1 MNKNNKYQNRE
12 VPTMNKKTTRGMRA
26 LSIVLLL
33 CMCATLAPVSLWAQG
48 AEPSTSV
55 VALGEPKSASSA
67 SSEHAA
73 EPASTEPTSDSA
85 TSEPTSDSVTSE
97 PTSDSATSEPAT
109 TEPTTSTETSES
121 DSAASSDSEAETET
135 PVFEAEA
142 ACDALL
148 ATTELGQYD
157 AIYELY
163 SEEEIAQFTPEQ
175 REALDAHRA
184 ALEAAEQPAEEEA
197 EPVEEEP
204 VVMIPYEAVSE
215 EGIHVK
221 ALVPEGAF
229 DTEVTFTVRML
240 EGDSEEYAKAL
251 EALTANDLG
260 YTNLVAMDVSFRN
273 DEGEEVEPAKPV
285 EISLVVPETLT
296 SEDPASMALEI
307 IHLKEEENGALTV
320 EQVASSD
327 EGNAVAENDTK
338 VVADFTLES
347 FSTIILGENNRAA
360 LGTVTTA
367 DTASLGVELSLFDY
381 DTTTINDKGAQGSY
395 FMYTPPSVPPAY
407 NKNGTNDWT
416 GTGGGARLNILKPYL
431 VNSYP
436 RFNTDQTGGTT
447 DDATYL
453 YNPSDT
459 VNQAYTNLNHL
470 FQLQNG
476 YYVYDSGANF
486 ATLQSTGNFKVY
498 NQPTTDATSK
508 LGAKFMPFNDLNSDR
523 SISGTKNYHF
533 GMSMRFDMI
542 QPDTVD
548 NKIDINGKPQDM
560 IFEFAGDD
568 DVWVFIDGYLAL
580 DLGGKHDPVSGSI
593 NFTTGKVT
601 QSRIT
606 SNAGAHSGPQTSNL
620 YDLMKQAYE
629 AAPEDQK
636 AKMIDPDTLFQDAD
650 ANNGNRAL
658 KRGSVHEF
666 SFYYLER
673 GAYASTCKIQ
683 FNLQPKPTGKQL
695 TVSKEV
701 TNINN
706 SNAVDE
712 SFDMLL
718 ETNTTASGVFT
729 PFASQSYTLLY
740 TDAAGAQKSETKTTD
755 ENGRFT
761 LKHGQKAIFDSDAV
775 LKIHQYRITENGV
788 AEQYDVSFNDTAV
801 TKDSNGTAQSAAF
814 TLSGIAAVTVR
825 NAWNSAYHKTLTI
838 QKLIADNETSDESF
852 TVLVELYN
860 AITQSY
866 QPYKG
871 DYAIGTSTA
880 STPDGRVSLKQ
891 NQTVTITKLAPGTKY
906 RVTEQLTAEQ
916 QKSFGNPDYAAQTN
930 IAPIGTSGT
939 YESTLPAGKEG
950 EATIAVTITN
960 KLLKGS
966 LRVYKTIADTWTEKL
981 GDPIFTFR
989 IEATSGELK
998 GTVWYRAVR
1007 FTKTKTAN
1015 GLGTLQADVLE
1026 NLPVGEYQVTEL
1038 STQRYSVSG
1047 VQLNQATTRGTIN
1060 NTIATVS
1067 VEKGYLHPQVTY
1079 TNNRKNDNTL
1089 SDTDVAVNRYRWNGT
1104 AWEVVPDKDPGE
1116 DAPTQA

>member
-1 MNKNNKYQNRE
+1 MNKNHKYQNRE

-26 LSIVLLL
+26 LSMVLLL

-48 AEPSTSV
+48 TEPGTSV
-55 VALGEPKSASSA
+55 VVSTEPKSVSSA
-67 SSEHAA
+67 SSEPAT
-73 EPASTEPTSDSA
+73 EPA
-85 TSEPTSDSVTSE
+85 
-97 PTSDSATSEPAT
+97 SEPAT
-109 TEPTTSTETSES
+109 TEPTSDSAASEPATTEPATSTETSES
-121 DSAASSDSEAETET
+121 ESAASSETEAKPET
-135 PVFEAEA
+135 PVFEAGA

-197 EPVEEEP
+197 EPTEEEP

-215 EGIHVK
+215 EGIRVK

-240 EGDSEEYAKAL
+240 EGRSEEYEKAL

-260 YTNLVAMDVSFRN
+260 YTNLIAMEVSFRN
-273 DEGEEVEPAKPV
+273 AAGEEIEPAKPV

-296 SEDPASMALEI
+296 SEDPASMALEV

-327 EGNAVAENDTK
+327 TGNAAAENDTK

-347 FSTIILGENNRAA
+347 FSVILLGENSRAA
-360 LGTVTTA
+360 LGTVTTE
-367 DTASLGVELSLFDY
+367 DTASLGVALSLFDY
-381 DTTTINDKGAQGSY
+381 DTTAINNKGKAGSY
-395 FMYTPPSVPPAY
+395 FMFTPPSAPADY
-407 NKNGTNDWT
+407 NKNNTNSWT
-416 GTGGGARLNILKPYL
+416 KTKGGARLNILKPYL
-431 VNSYP
+431 VDGYP

-453 YNPSDT
+453 YNASDIA
-459 VNQAYTNLNHL
+459 NRAYTNLNHL

-476 YYVYDSGANF
+476 YYVYDSSVNF
-486 ATLQSTGNFKVY
+486 ATLQNTGNFKVY
-498 NQPTTDATSK
+498 NQPTTDATSG
-508 LGAKFMPFNDLNSDR
+508 LGAKFMPFNDLNGNR

-533 GMSMRFDMI
+533 GMSMRFDMV
-542 QPDTVD
+542 QPDTAD
-548 NKIDINGKPQDM
+548 NKIIIDGQAQDM

-580 DLGGKHDPVSGSI
+580 DLGGIHDPVSGNI
-593 NFTTGKVT
+593 NFTAGTVT

-606 SNAGAHSGPQTSNL
+606 NNGGGHSGPQTSGL
-620 YDLMKQAYE
+620 YELMKKAYD
-629 AAPEDQK
+629 AAPKEQR
-636 AKMIDPDTLFQDAD
+636 ATMADPDTLFQEA
-650 ANNGNRAL
+650 AGASGYRVL
-658 KRGSVHEF
+658 KRGSVHEL

-673 GAYASTCKIQ
+673 GSYASTCKIQ

-695 TVSKEV
+695 TISKEV
-701 TNINN
+701 TNIGN

-718 ETNTTASGVFT
+718 ETNTTAAGGFT
-729 PFASQSYTLLY
+729 PFANQSYTLLY
-740 TDAAGAQKSETKTTD
+740 TDAAGAQQSETKTTD
-755 ENGRFT
+755 ANGHFA
-761 LKHGQKAIFDSDAV
+761 LKHGQKAIFASDDV
-775 LKIHQYRITENGV
+775 SRIHQYQITENGV
-788 AEQYDVSFNDTAV
+788 AEQYDVSFNNVAA
-801 TKDSNGTAQSAAF
+801 TKDSEGTAQSTAYA
-814 TLSGIAAVTVR
+814 LSETAAVTVK
-825 NAWNSAYHKTLTI
+825 NAWNSAYHKTLTV
-838 QKLIADNETSDESF
+838 QKLLADNETSSESF

-860 AITQSY
+860 AIAQKY
-866 QPYKG
+866 EPYKG
-871 DYAIGTSTA
+871 DYAIGASTA
-880 STPDGRVSLKQ
+880 STPDGLISLKQ
-891 NQTVTITKLAPGTKY
+891 DQTVTIPELAPGTKY

-916 QKSFGNPDYAAQTN
+916 QKSFGNPEYAAQTS
-930 IAPIGTSGT
+930 IVPIGTSGT
-939 YESTLPAGKEG
+939 YESTLPTGKGG
-950 EATIAVTITN
+950 EATVAVTITN
-960 KLLKGS
+960 TPLKGS

-981 GDPIFTFR
+981 GDPVFTFR
-989 IEATSGELK
+989 IEATSGALQ

-1007 FTKTKTAN
+1007 FTKNKTGN

-1026 NLPVGEYQVTEL
+1026 NLPIGNYQVTEL
-1038 STQRYSVSG
+1038 STQRYSVSS
-1047 VQLNQATTRGTIN
+1047 VQLNQTTTKGTIQ
-1060 NTIATVS
+1060 NTTATVS

-1079 TNNRKNDNTL
+1079 TNNRKSDNTL

-1104 AWEVVPDKDPGE
+1104 AWEVVPDKDPGK
-1116 DAPTQA
+1116 DAATQA

>member
-1 MNKNNKYQNRE
+1 
-12 VPTMNKKTTRGMRA
+12 MNKKTTRGMRA
-26 LSIVLLL
+26 LSMVLLL

-48 AEPSTSV
+48 TEPSTSV
-55 VALGEPKSASSA
+55 VVSNEPKGVSGT
-67 SSEHAA
+67 SSEHVP
-73 EPASTEPTSDSA
+73 EPASEERMPDSTTTVPTSDSA
-85 TSEPTSDSVTSE
+85 TTEP
-97 PTSDSATSEPAT
+97 TSEPAT

-121 DSAASSDSEAETET
+121 ESAASSDTEAEPET

-184 ALEAAEQPAEEEA
+184 ALEAAEQPVEEET
-197 EPVEEEP
+197 EPAEEEP

-215 EGIHVK
+215 EGIRVK

-240 EGDSEEYAKAL
+240 EGRSEEYEKAL

-260 YTNLVAMDVSFRN
+260 YTNLVAMEVSFRN
-273 DEGEEVEPAKPV
+273 AAGEEIEPAKPV
-285 EISLVVPETLT
+285 EISLVVPEELT
-296 SEDPASMALEI
+296 SEDPASMALEV

-327 EGNAVAENDTK
+327 AGNAVAENDTK

-347 FSTIILGENNRAA
+347 FSVILLGENSRAA
-360 LGTVTTA
+360 LGTVTTE
-367 DTASLGVELSLFDY
+367 DTASLGVALSLFDY
-381 DTTTINDKGAQGSY
+381 DTTVINNKGIEGSY
-395 FMYTPPSVPPAY
+395 FMFSPPNVPAEY
-407 NKNGTNDWT
+407 NKNNTNAWT
-416 GTGGGARLNILKPYL
+416 KTQGGARLNILKPYL
-431 VNSYP
+431 VDSYP
-436 RFNTDQTGGTT
+436 RFNTNQTGGTT

-453 YNPSDT
+453 YNSSDIA
-459 VNQAYTNLNHL
+459 NQAYTDLNHL

-476 YYVYDSGANF
+476 YYVYDSSVNF
-486 ATLQSTGNFKVY
+486 ATLQKDTGSFKVY
-498 NQPTTDATSK
+498 NQPTTDATSQ

-523 SISGTKNYHF
+523 SLNGTKNYHF
-533 GMSMRFDMI
+533 GMSMRFDMV
-542 QPDTVD
+542 QPDTAD
-548 NKIDINGKPQDM
+548 NKIVINGQSQDM

-580 DLGGKHDPVSGSI
+580 DLGGIHDPVSGSI
-593 NFTTGKVT
+593 NFTTGTVT

-606 SNAGAHSGPQTSNL
+606 NNGGGHSGPKTSSL
-620 YDLMKQAYE
+620 YELMKSAYD
-629 AAPEDQK
+629 AAPAERQ
-636 AKMIDPDTLFQDAD
+636 ATMTDPDTLFQEAAG
-650 ANNGNRAL
+650 ANGYRVL
-658 KRGSVHEF
+658 KRGSVHEL

-673 GAYASTCKIQ
+673 GSYASTCKIQ

-701 TNINN
+701 TNIGN
-706 SNAVDE
+706 SSAVDE

-718 ETNTTASGVFT
+718 ETNTTTSGSFT
-729 PFASQSYTLLY
+729 PFANQSYTLLY
-740 TDAAGAQKSETKTTD
+740 TDAAGAQQSETKITD
-755 ENGRFT
+755 ANGHFT
-761 LKHGQKAIFDSDAV
+761 LKHGQRAIFKSDAV
-775 LKIHQYRITENGV
+775 SKIHQYRITENGV
-788 AEQYDVSFNDTAV
+788 AEQYDVSFNNTAA
-801 TKDSNGTAQSAAF
+801 TKDSNGTAQSAAYA
-814 TLSGIAAVTVR
+814 LGEIAAVAVR
-825 NAWNSAYHKTLTI
+825 NAWNNAYHKTLTV
-838 QKLIADNETSDESF
+838 QKLIADNETSSESF

-860 AITQSY
+860 AITQRY
-866 QPYKG
+866 EPYKG

-880 STPDGRVSLKQ
+880 STPDGRIPLKQ
-891 NQTVTITKLAPGTKY
+891 GQTFTITKLAPGTKY
-906 RVTEQLTAEQ
+906 RVTEQLTTEQ
-916 QKSFGNPDYAAQTN
+916 QKSFSNPDYAAQTS
-930 IAPIGTSGT
+930 IAPVGTSGT
-939 YESTLPAGKEG
+939 YESTLPTGTEG
-950 EATIAVTITN
+950 ASTIAVTITN

-981 GDPIFTFR
+981 GDPVFTFR
-989 IEATSGELK
+989 IEATSGELQ

-1007 FTKTKTAN
+1007 FTKNKTGN

-1026 NLPVGEYQVTEL
+1026 NLPIGNYQVTEL
-1038 STQRYSVSG
+1038 STQRYSVSS
-1047 VQLNQATTRGTIN
+1047 VQLNQTTTRGTIQ
-1060 NTIATVS
+1060 NTTATVS

-1104 AWEVVPDKDPGE
+1104 AWVVVADKDPGK
-1116 DAPTQA
+1116 DATTQA

>member
-55 VALGEPKSASSA
+55 VALGEPKSVSSA

-73 EPASTEPTSDSA
+73 EPASDSA
-85 TSEPTSDSVTSE
+85 TSEPTSDSATSE

-163 SEEEIAQFTPEQ
+163 TEEEIAQFTPEQ

-204 VVMIPYEAVSE
+204 VVMIPYEAISE
-215 EGIHVK
+215 EGVHVK

-273 DEGEEVEPAKPV
+273 ADGEEVEPAKPV
-285 EISLVVPETLT
+285 KISLVVPETLT
-296 SEDPASMALEI
+296 SEDPASMALEV
-307 IHLKEEENGALTV
+307 IHIKEEENGALTL

-327 EGNAVAENDTK
+327 EGNAVAKSDTK

-347 FSTIILGENNRAA
+347 FSPIIFGENSKAA
-360 LGTVTTA
+360 LGTVPTV
-367 DTASLGVELSLFDY
+367 DTAELGVELALFDY
-381 DTTTINDKGAQGSY
+381 DTWEINNKGKEGSNFMFSPGVPTLYDK
-395 FMYTPPSVPPAY
+395 FNWNRTPESHGV
-407 NKNGTNDWT
+407 WE
-416 GTGGGARLNILKPYL
+416 NILRPYL
-431 VNSYP
+431 VNGYP
-436 RFNTDQTGGTT
+436 RFKIANASE
-447 DDATYL
+447 DDASYL
-453 YNPSDT
+453 YNPSDP
-459 VNQAYTNLNHL
+459 VNRAYTNLNHL
-470 FQLQNG
+470 FQLQDG
-476 YYVYDSGANF
+476 YYVYDSSKNF
-486 ATLQSTGNFKVY
+486 AALQSSTGNFKVY
-498 NQPTTDATSK
+498 NQPTTDATSDY
-508 LGAKFMPFNDLNSDR
+508 GAKFMPFNDLNSNR
-523 SISGTKNYHF
+523 SLNGKNYHF
-533 GMSMRFDMI
+533 GMSMRFDMV
-542 QPDTVD
+542 QPNTDD
-548 NKIDINGKPQDM
+548 NKIDINGQFQDM

-580 DLGGKHDPVSGSI
+580 DLGGMHAPVSGSI
-593 NFTTGKVT
+593 NFTTGTVT
-601 QSRIT
+601 QSKVAKGY
-606 SNAGAHSGPQTSNL
+606 SGADNCYVNRVSSL
-620 YDLMKQAYE
+620 YDLMKDAYD
-629 AAPEDQK
+629 AAPEEQRK
-636 AKMIDPDTLFQDAD
+636 EMINPDTLFQEATG
-650 ANNGNRAL
+650 ANKYRVLN
-658 KRGSVHEF
+658 RGSKHTF

-673 GAYASTCKIQ
+673 GSYASTCKIQ

-701 TNINN
+701 TNLSD

-718 ETNTTASGVFT
+718 ETNATAPDVFT
-729 PFASQSYTLLY
+729 PFANQSYTLLY
-740 TDAAGAQKSETKTTD
+740 TDGAGAQKSEAKTTD
-755 ENGRFT
+755 ANGHFT
-761 LKHGQKAIFDSDAV
+761 LKHGQKAIFGSDAV
-775 LKIHQYRITENGV
+775 SEIDQYRITESGV
-788 AEQYDVSFNDTAV
+788 AKQYDVSFNDTAV

-814 TLSGIAAVTVR
+814 TLSEIAAVTVQ
-825 NAWNSAYHKTLTI
+825 NAWKNVSQKTLTI

-852 TVLVELYN
+852 EVLVELYN
-860 AITQSY
+860 LNTQSY
-866 QPYKG
+866 EPYNG
-871 DYAIGTSTA
+871 EYTIGTTTG
-880 STPDGRVSLKQ
+880 STPDGRISLKQ
-891 NQTVTITKLAPGTKY
+891 NETVTIAKLAPGTQYK
-906 RVTEQLTAEQ
+906 VTEQLTAEQ
-916 QKSFGNPDYAAQTN
+916 QKGFGSPDYAAQTS
-930 IAPIGTSGT
+930 IVPIGTSSC
-939 YESTLPAGKEG
+939 YESTLPAADASE
-950 EATIAVTITN
+950 TIVAVTITN
-960 KLLKGS
+960 KVLKGS

-989 IEATSGELK
+989 IEATSGKLK

-1007 FTKTKTAN
+1007 FTKTKPAN
-1015 GLGTLQADVLE
+1015 GLGTLQADLLD
-1026 NLPVGEYQVTEL
+1026 NLPVGDYQVTEL

-1067 VEKGYLHPQVTY
+1067 VENGYLHPQVTY

-1104 AWEVVPDKDPGE
+1104 AWEVVPDKDPGK
-1116 DAPTQA
+1116 DATTQA